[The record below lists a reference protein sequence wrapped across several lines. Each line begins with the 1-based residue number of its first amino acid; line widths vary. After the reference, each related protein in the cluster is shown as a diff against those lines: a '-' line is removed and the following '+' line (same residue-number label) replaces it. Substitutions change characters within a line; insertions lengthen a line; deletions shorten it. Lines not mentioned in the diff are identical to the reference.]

1 MNTTDRTT
9 QVHAYAEASD
19 VEKILTM
26 WSVPYVL
33 TEPAN
38 EDDGYRLT
46 VGACTA
52 RFTTLDDSTVWATT
66 DDASPADRYDGKA
79 NAAALAVHLAQHS
92 PVSTPAADVALAI
105 LNTTEGEADLSY
117 DSTLGY
123 LTVETPHTTIEIDMF
138 GDWYVSS
145 SYVEIDFSQYR
156 TRDVAAVIRAGDM
169 HFSMTREAITKV
181 IYGGD
186 YVDNSWDYI
195 VSSLSKCDVTT
206 LGRLSRVDG
215 PVGCSH
221 AGFLVEELRDSDGDK
236 SWRVVNLEKVTSDTE
251 TDERDLAAG
260 ILSVLA

>member
-1 MNTTDRTT
+1 MATDRTA
-9 QVHAYAEASD
+9 QVHAYAEASE
-19 VEKILTM
+19 VEEILTM
-26 WSVPYVL
+26 WSVPYAL

-46 VGACTA
+46 VDACTA
-52 RFTTLDDSTVWATT
+52 RFATLEDGTVWATT
-66 DDASPADRYDGKA
+66 DDASPADAYDGPA
-79 NAAALAVHLAQHS
+79 NAAALAVHLAEYA
-92 PVSTPAADVALAI
+92 PVPTAAADVAVAI
-105 LNTTEGEADLSY
+105 LNATEGEADLSY
-117 DSTLGY
+117 NSIVGY
-123 LTVETPHTTIEIDMF
+123 LTVETPHTTIEIDPF

-169 HFSMTREAITKV
+169 HFSMTREAITEV
-181 IYGGD
+181 LYGGD
-186 YVDNSWDYI
+186 YADDSWDYI

-221 AGFLVEELRDSDGDK
+221 AGFLVEELRDSDGGK
-236 SWRVVNLEKVTSDTE
+236 CWRVVNLENVTSDTE

-260 ILSVLA
+260 ILSAFA